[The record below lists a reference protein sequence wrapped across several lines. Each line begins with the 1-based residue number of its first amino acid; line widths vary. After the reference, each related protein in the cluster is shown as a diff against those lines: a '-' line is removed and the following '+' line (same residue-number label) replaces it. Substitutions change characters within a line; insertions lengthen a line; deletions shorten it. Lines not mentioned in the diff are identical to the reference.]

1 MKNNDYVRYFK
12 YNYVLIARVKE
23 ILILDDF
30 IKEKIYL
37 LNNGDTITDKCII
50 KYNSDIKKLI
60 NEKDIIEYEFYGIY
74 NIMSVNRNENGM
86 LFFGEDEDGDLITLK
101 DVDIIGVLPHEV
113 FEMKKYKIEKENE
126 YE

>member
-23 ILILDDF
+23 ILILDNF

-50 KYNSDIKKLI
+50 KYNSDIRKLI

-74 NIMSVNRNENGM
+74 NIMSVNRNENGIF
-86 LFFGEDEDGDLITLK
+86 FFGEDEDGDLITLK
-101 DVDIIGVLPHEV
+101 DVNIISVLPHEV
-113 FEMKKYKIEKENE
+113 FEIKKYKIEKENE